1 MRRPITESEYEFG
14 PTTCMP
20 KPSVLKSVRQQIKKS
35 RSLSRGDVRL
45 ASAMGMIT
53 ADVRRPIGYND
64 GVFYPPAD
72 GSQRSPAAAASLSPT
87 KQLKVSATKK
97 TLHALALLVD
107 FSDNVGRRPASDFD
121 KLLFDKSDPNS
132 MAAYY
137 DDVSYGQLAVSGT
150 VVGYIRA
157 PHPYSHYTN
166 GESGTGDTFP
176 KNTPGLLVDVLTI
189 FTQNNSLKKFDTDGD
204 GVVDGIFLIHAG
216 GGAEAE
222 PDPAKRANK
231 IWSHKWVL
239 PQPFVS
245 GGVKVYAYSTEPE
258 DGHVGVFAH
267 EFGHVLGL
275 PDLYDSSYRSQGVG
289 KWCLMGGGSW
299 GGDGDQPTRM
309 SCWCLKELG
318 WIKPTTV
325 KRARALDLDTLA
337 NNRRACYRLWTKG
350 KAGPEYFLAE
360 NRQATGRDAALPGS
374 GLALWHIDETQS
386 DNSQP
391 PVYKVALTQADG
403 KQDLENDEND
413 GDAADLFPGTRKV
426 LKFDDNTVPSAMAN
440 NGLPTGVRLTSIS
453 IKKSRV
459 TMKVKV

>member
-1 MRRPITESEYEFG
+1 MRKQDAKSEYELG

-20 KPSVLKSVRQQIKKS
+20 KPSVLKSVRQQIRKS

-45 ASAMGMIT
+45 ASAMGLVT
-53 ADVRRPIGYND
+53 ADVRRPLGYND
-64 GVFYPPAD
+64 GLFYPPID
-72 GSQRSPAAAASLSPT
+72 GPHAVRSATALSPT
-87 KQLKVSATKK
+87 KRLKVASTKK
-97 TLHALALLVD
+97 KLHALALLVD
-107 FSDNVGRRPASDFD
+107 FSDNVGSRPARDFE
-121 KLLFDKSDPNS
+121 KLLFDKSNPDS

-137 DDVSYGQLAVSGT
+137 ADLSYGQLEVSGT
-150 VVGYIRA
+150 AVGYIRA
-157 PHPYSHYTN
+157 PHPYGYYTN

-176 KNTPGLLVDVLTI
+176 NNTPGLLVDVLKI
-189 FTQNNSLKKFDTDGD
+189 FTQSNDLSRFDTDGD
-204 GVVDGIFLIHAG
+204 GIVDGIFLIHAG

-222 PDPAKRANK
+222 PNPTKRANK

-245 GGVKVYAYSTEPE
+245 GGVKVFAYSTEPE
-258 DGHVGVFAH
+258 DGRVGVFAH

-289 KWCLMGGGSW
+289 TWCLMGGGSW
-299 GGDGDQPTRM
+299 GGDGDQPTRL

-318 WIKPTTV
+318 WVKPVNV
-325 KRARALDLDTLA
+325 KRSRVIDLGALAD
-337 NNRRACYRLWTKG
+337 NRRACYRIWTKG

-360 NRQATGRDAALPGS
+360 NRQASGRDAALPAS

-391 PVYKVALTQADG
+391 PIYKVALTQADG
-403 KQDLENDEND
+403 KQDLENDAND
-413 GDAADLFPGTRKV
+413 GDAADLFPGSKKV
-426 LKFDDNTVPSAMAN
+426 VKFDDDTIPSAMAN

-453 IKKSRV
+453 MKGSRV
-459 TMKVKV
+459 RMKVKV